1 MFNNFKMLAA
11 ALVMAAGMY
20 CAGPQQAS
28 QTTTQPPAQTVSSPP
43 AHVAAAAP
51 AAKTSAIDELDAAIR
66 DASDYLNEKVP
77 QGNKIVILNVQ
88 SASTDLSD
96 YIIDE
101 LIANA
106 VNDGIFTVV
115 DRQQLDAIR
124 EEQQFQMSGAVDD
137 KDAQAIG
144 KFFGAQTVVSGAV
157 NKLGATGYRIRIR
170 ALEVQTAQVQGQY
183 NRNITESAI
192 VNSLM
197 ESGGSTSRTINQAQ
211 VTKPAQESK
220 AITDGSGFKDSRDGK
235 SYRVIKIDGQ
245 TWMAENL
252 NYKTKNSKCYGNDAS
267 NCAKYGR
274 LYNWDDAKNACPIGW
289 HLPLDAEWKTLENS
303 VGGSSTAGKKLKSR
317 IGWRDNGNGTDDYG
331 FSALPG
337 GNGDLDG
344 YFYDAGNNGYWW
356 GSTEDGAYGAWRRGM
371 YYNVESVDR
380 YGSGKPYLFSVR
392 CVAD

>member
-1 MFNNFKMLAA
+1 MKNPIKQMGLMSAA
-11 ALVMAAGMY
+11 ALVMVAGMN
-20 CAGPQQAS
+20 CAGAS
-28 QTTTQPPAQTVSSPP
+28 QQQPTATAGSSKQATAQT
-43 AHVAAAAP
+43 AP
-51 AAKTSAIDELDAAIR
+51 ASKASTIDELNVAIR
-66 DASDYLNEKVP
+66 DASDYLNENIPK
-77 QGNKIVILNVQ
+77 GNKIVILNVQ
-88 SASTDLSD
+88 SNSSDLSD

-101 LIANA
+101 LISNA
-106 VNDGIFTVV
+106 VNDKVFTVV

-124 EEQQFQMSGAVDD
+124 NEQRFQMSGAVDD

-170 ALEVQTAQVQGQY
+170 ALEVQTAQIQGQY

-197 ESGGSTSRTINQAQ
+197 ESGGSTSGTVQQTQ

-220 AITDGSGFKDSRDGK
+220 TITDGTGFKDSRDGK

-252 NYKTKNSKCYGNDAS
+252 NYKTKNSKCLYNNAS

-274 LYNWDDAKNACPIGW
+274 LYNWDDAKNACPVGW
-289 HLPLDAEWKTLENS
+289 YLPSVGDWEAMVAA
-303 VGGSSTAGKKLKSR
+303 VGGSSTAGKKLKSTR
-317 IGWRDNGNGTDDYG
+317 GWMDNGNGTDDYG

-337 GNGDLDG
+337 GNASLSIVSHSS
-344 YFYDAGNNGYWW
+344 GYWGLW
-356 GSTEDGAYGAWRRGM
+356 WSSTEYGASDALGLMMSNR
-371 YYNVESVDR
+371 NEDVDR
-380 YGSGKPYLFSVR
+380 RSFPETELLSVR
-392 CVAD
+392 CVQD